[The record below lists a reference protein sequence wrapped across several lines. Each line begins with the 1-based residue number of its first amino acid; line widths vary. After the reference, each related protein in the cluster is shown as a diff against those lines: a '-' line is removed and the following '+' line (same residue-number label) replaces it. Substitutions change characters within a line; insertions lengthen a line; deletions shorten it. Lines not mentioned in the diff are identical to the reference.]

1 MQTVTILAEREQEAL
16 AAMRKLEKKA
26 IKYGCPDI
34 KFVRGEVRTEART
47 IFDGEQ
53 EYKIEVQVVDYT
65 LTGEAPV
72 VGDYT
77 FLAKVEFEDAGI
89 LLKETPGNIISIDQR
104 FRNTDRHC
112 DHCNSARRRNEVFVL
127 QNNVTGEQV
136 QVGRTCLR
144 DYTGIDTLEHVMN
157 RYKFFQ
163 HFREANFED
172 YLSFAKPVFYIST
185 CLAQTFAA
193 INVYGWMS
201 KAQAGEFGTATVTRV
216 ADMNTQY
223 PLDPA
228 LVRHYQ
234 ENQEVYKIQAEEV
247 LAWVNGLPEEKL
259 NNEYM
264 RNLKVILSG
273 NVAQMHNRGLVCSAV
288 AAYIKDVEATLRLT
302 NEYNKKK
309 ESEHFGVVGTRY
321 KNVIAFVDSVRVV
334 GYDKY
339 SYYGQEKAVQLFS
352 FITEDGDVLVWFSS
366 SDADA
371 VVGKKVVLDFTVK
384 SHGEYKGIKQTTI
397 TRAKIKEEK

>member
-1 MQTVTILAEREQEAL
+1 MQTVTILVEREQEAL

-26 IKYGCPDI
+26 VKYGCPDI
-34 KFVRGEVRTEART
+34 KFVREDVRTEVREY
-47 IFDGEQ
+47 FDGEQ
-53 EYKIEVQVVDYT
+53 EYKIELQVVDYT
-65 LTGEAPV
+65 LTGQAPV

-89 LLKETPGNIISIDQR
+89 LLKETPGNTIIIDQR

-112 DHCNSARRRNEVFVL
+112 DHCNAARRRNEVFVL

-144 DYTGIDTLEHVMN
+144 DYTGIDTPEHVMN

-163 HFREANFED
+163 QFRESNFED
-172 YLSFAKPVFYIST
+172 YLSFSKPVFFIST
-185 CLAQTFAA
+185 CLAKTFAA
-193 INVYGWMS
+193 IDMYGWMS
-201 KAQAGEFGTATVTRV
+201 KAQAGEYGTATVTRV
-216 ADMNTQY
+216 ADMSSKD
-223 PLDPA
+223 PLDTV
-228 LVRHYQ
+228 LVRHYKEGEEGYQ
-234 ENQEVYKIQAEEV
+234 AKAEEV
-247 LAWVNGLPEEKL
+247 IAWINGLPESKL

-264 RNLKVILSG
+264 RNLKVLLSG
-273 NVAQMHNRGLVCSAV
+273 DVSQMHNRGMVCSAV

-309 ESEHFGVVGTRY
+309 ESEHFGAVGTRY
-321 KNVIAFVDSVRVV
+321 KNVIAYVDSVRVV

-352 FITEDGDVLVWFSS
+352 FITEDGNVLVWFSS

-371 VVGKKVVLDFTVK
+371 TVGKKVVLDFTVK
-384 SHGEYKGIKQTTI
+384 SHGEYNGIKQTTI